1 MPNVDTDSR
10 LIDLLETVKQDPEG
24 GKNILKHEQKSRPG
38 FDDLVPDVFRFPKD
52 LLSKKSIFT
61 SQSKADGKHR
71 EDGGRRIE
79 FELDSLPV
87 EFETIVSKLD
97 KSANKLIQIKR
108 AKQSEINQSDKAIAR
123 VVKHKDN
130 PLSQTVFIQN
140 FSEVHKAVGVRNASD
155 NLQNTNK
162 LPENTSEE
170 KRSPE
175 FLFTDDK
182 IINERKPQIKTVII
196 KNSKTE
202 FAKFGVKNVPREFL
216 NHLPE
221 QRRPTKSVDE
231 RQKHKFLYSV
241 HKDISK
247 DVNKAFQIQKK
258 KINAFSARDNDK
270 NADVENTLLGNSS
283 QSLIHFTNENNIA
296 PPLYFSGPHSSQ
308 IEVFSRR
315 KEKLDAMNTENYIPT
330 HNLDNSDT
338 LNLKTNLFA
347 GDNEIIDSFDAETD
361 MVKTSPS
368 LNIISVSEVR
378 KSLVKA
384 TVRPEMFLRKPD
396 IEQFQGT
403 TTSSQ
408 AHEPWKKMKY
418 SQENENNI
426 FQKYGK
432 VSNQIVTDRPTSS
445 FSGNGQ
451 FKAPS
456 TLVYGFQPM
465 TTPVIPYTT
474 ISHRINQGRLSYPTT
489 LGFGFGPTTPQ
500 PEVYLRSSNKQHT
513 RQSDSMIDRINTFL
527 HPIISLMRG

>member
-1 MPNVDTDSR
+1 MHCLVPYLKLVQECREIPKEICSFGLKPFYFGELANKKNDLIRETSSQPLIPPPLPTLGKNGRKENLNEKKRMNPRTSR

-221 QRRPTKSVDE
+221 QRTK
-231 RQKHKFLYSV
+231 
-241 HKDISK
+241 
-247 DVNKAFQIQKK
+247 
-258 KINAFSARDNDK
+258 
-270 NADVENTLLGNSS
+270 
-283 QSLIHFTNENNIA
+283 
-296 PPLYFSGPHSSQ
+296 
-308 IEVFSRR
+308 
-315 KEKLDAMNTENYIPT
+315 
-330 HNLDNSDT
+330 
-338 LNLKTNLFA
+338 KTN
-347 GDNEIIDSFDAETD
+347 
-361 MVKTSPS
+361 K
-368 LNIISVSEVR
+368 ISR
-378 KSLVKA
+378 
-384 TVRPEMFLRKPD
+384 
-396 IEQFQGT
+396 
-403 TTSSQ
+403 
-408 AHEPWKKMKY
+408 
-418 SQENENNI
+418 
-426 FQKYGK
+426 
-432 VSNQIVTDRPTSS
+432 
-445 FSGNGQ
+445 
-451 FKAPS
+451 
-456 TLVYGFQPM
+456 
-465 TTPVIPYTT
+465 
-474 ISHRINQGRLSYPTT
+474 
-489 LGFGFGPTTPQ
+489 
-500 PEVYLRSSNKQHT
+500 
-513 RQSDSMIDRINTFL
+513 
-527 HPIISLMRG
+527 